1 MPSIDILHLYLSGG
15 QEEPEVQEN
24 KDSNDKENKEA
35 NTQDKNQAPEK
46 NARPSDPSA
55 DDVVKLTK
63 KPPMQIARTLLSE
76 KIYEALSIMRRVR
89 LLEDCLNLNVEQVSQ
104 KLIFETSVYDSY
116 HFIQKRN
123 ADMSK
128 LYAIIIDANR
138 EEPIEKKAYD
148 PVVMDFIS
156 KELSSPESFDFFH
169 QQWHRLQEIIEMM
182 DTLLKP
188 IYTIEVKQRYE
199 EYQESRR
206 HDEER
211 YTQPFLR
218 SLFLGLGI
226 YIGQMQAILLKCS
239 QLNTGCYKCRQ
250 RTMDTIHIGSFM
262 VAGVAA
268 DLLRMAMCICN
279 RIQNKTNKQDNAGV
293 QITEEESK

>member
-1 MPSIDILHLYLSGG
+1 MPSIDILDLYLSGG
-15 QEEPEVQEN
+15 QKPEDQEN
-24 KDSNDKENKEA
+24 KDPNDKENKEA
-35 NTQDKNQAPEK
+35 TTQDNKQAPEK
-46 NARPSDPSA
+46 NAPSDPSA
-55 DDVVKLTK
+55 DVTK
-63 KPPMQIARTLLSE
+63 KLPMKIARTLLSE

-89 LLEDCLNLNVEQVSQ
+89 LLEDCLNLNVEQVSE
-104 KLIFETSVYDSY
+104 KLIYETCVHDSY

-169 QQWHRLQEIIEMM
+169 EQWHRLQEILVMM

-206 HDEER
+206 HDEEH

-239 QLNTGCYKCRQ
+239 QLNTGCSKCRQ

-279 RIQNKTNKQDNAGV
+279 RIQKRTNKQDNARV